1 MSFMIPTM
9 QYDKRINV
17 KEAVLLL
24 VFTERY
30 IKAFQDDMA
39 ERTYEKITSTRF
51 LGQGPFKILMKRRE
65 NFSDDEIEDP
75 EFFYIQKYKTT
86 ISRLASAIESSKLPN
101 TYKLDLGKLENLL
114 DFFEHQGYLTEKQKG
129 LIFFLLKDY
138 PKKQTI
144 ATSLKGKINSILHN
158 HIKKNFMKVETAS
171 EIAKVLVIEERKVTK
186 KVKPKKKM
194 FFSLSQIRNELSN

>member
-1 MSFMIPTM
+1 MSFKIPTM
-9 QYDKRINV
+9 QYDKRVNT
-17 KEAVLLL
+17 KEAISLLD
-24 VFTERY
+24 FTERY

-101 TYKLDLGKLENLL
+101 TYKLDQGKLGNLL

-129 LIFFLLKDY
+129 LIFFLLKNY
-138 PKKQTI
+138 PKKQII
-144 ATSLKGKINSILHN
+144 ATSLKEKMNSILHH
-158 HIKKNFMKVETAS
+158 HIKKDFMKAETAVELA
-171 EIAKVLVIEERKVTK
+171 EIIADIGTK
-186 KVKPKKKM
+186 KVIPKKKM
-194 FFSLSQIRNELSN
+194 FLSLTQMRSELSN